1 MAEGGRER
9 MNVNFEDESA
19 CLRATVGDSQADGL
33 LFVGVCRL
41 CVCAGVVLLW
51 GKREPVFL
59 Q

>member
-1 MAEGGRER
+1 
-9 MNVNFEDESA
+9 MNVHFEDERA

-33 LFVGVCRL
+33 SFVGVCRL